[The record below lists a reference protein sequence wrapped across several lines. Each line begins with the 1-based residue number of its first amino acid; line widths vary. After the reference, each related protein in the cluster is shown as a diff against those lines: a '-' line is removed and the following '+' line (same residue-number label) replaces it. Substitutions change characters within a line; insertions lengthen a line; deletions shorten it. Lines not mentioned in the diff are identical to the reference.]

1 MSVGEKQKKQRLS
14 CNGLNRADIH
24 EKVAYLIKITFF
36 AIELKQIWG
45 QLGMFRHWIEPTN
58 RICQQLLIFYSYY

>member
-1 MSVGEKQKKQRLS
+1 MVYNEMSVGEKQKKQRLS

-36 AIELKQIWG
+36 AIELKQI
-45 QLGMFRHWIEPTN
+45 
-58 RICQQLLIFYSYY
+58 